1 MSEQPSTDPQSTS
14 FTHALMI
21 ELDYVAVSLR
31 PVEFAAIKRG
41 IEPKG
46 IELTTVAFSRSP
58 LSPDHRTAVTDILKA
73 AGNKADAI
81 EKAVGEVDKSV
92 KNFIQQEAQPNAALN
107 KLVEAAQKRGVA
119 VFAYSALDQD
129 DADVLMEK
137 LGLHERGVSL
147 LIPEEQRETFPRAD
161 DWLKMLKQVDID
173 TKTVVAVVSSQLAC
187 KGALT
192 AGAAVISIPDEY
204 THFQDFSGSAFVLDS
219 LSDQKPDLLLD
230 KTLRM

>member
-1 MSEQPSTDPQSTS
+1 MSEQLNADQQNTS

-46 IELTTVAFSRSP
+46 IELTPIAFSRSP

-92 KNFIQQEAQPNAALN
+92 KQFIQQEAEPNAAIN
-107 KLVEAAQKRGVA
+107 KLIEAAKKRGVA
-119 VFAYSALDQD
+119 VFAYSALDRD
-129 DADVLMEK
+129 DAEALMEK
-137 LGLHERGVSL
+137 IGLNELGVSL
-147 LIPEEQRETFPRAD
+147 LIPEEQRDRFPRAD
-161 DWLKMLKQVDID
+161 DWLKMLKQVEID

-192 AGAAVISIPDEY
+192 AGAAVVSVPDEY
-204 THFQDFSGSAFVLDS
+204 THYQDFSGSAFVLDA
-219 LSDQKPDLLLD
+219 LSDEKPDLLLD